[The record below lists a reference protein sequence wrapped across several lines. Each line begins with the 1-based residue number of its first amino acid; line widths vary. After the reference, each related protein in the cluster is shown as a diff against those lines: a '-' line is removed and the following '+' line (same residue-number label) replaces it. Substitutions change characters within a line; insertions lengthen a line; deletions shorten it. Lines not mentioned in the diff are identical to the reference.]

1 MTDKS
6 PQQANGNAG
15 AQRPGFRGKCLYKT
29 GKCSNE
35 RALKTSGAAHNL
47 CDEHRHRQNE
57 HQRKLDAKNRT
68 ARKDKRPGS
77 ASPSPKAE
85 GGSPVSS
92 GAGNTAPA
100 GRSPHAISGARYAPY
115 DKNALP
121 HRALRGENGGSEDDG
136 KAAHGLALP
145 STGAALAGVD
155 PTTTFSHHEAGA
167 NGAGVVYHM
176 PNGPQPPQMAYPFG
190 LQDFDGIVVPLPS
203 YLEGPE
209 RSEFRSRIYQKVLDF
224 ISEECVLRFG
234 ARPMDKHFQHLQ
246 PQQLPLAGSMN
257 SNSSSG
263 SNGALPADVQ
273 ASTEVAEMTDAR
285 ASSSPAKVRRLHS
298 PIHAPMLIVSVAR
311 VCSCAGRRQ
320 RRYASRP
327 RSESLEEP

>member
-6 PQQANGNAG
+6 PQQSNGNAG

-29 GKCSNE
+29 GKCNNE

-68 ARKDKRPGS
+68 ARKDKRPASGS
-77 ASPSPKAE
+77 ASPSPKAD
-85 GGSPVSS
+85 GASPVNS
-92 GAGNTAPA
+92 GATNSAA
-100 GRSPHAISGARYAPY
+100 VRSPHTRYAPY

-121 HRALRGENGGSEDDG
+121 HRALRGENGSEDDS
-136 KAAHGLALP
+136 KAVHGLAVP
-145 STGAALAGVD
+145 PVVATLAGAD
-155 PTTTFSHHEAGA
+155 PTAFTHHETGGSA
-167 NGAGVVYHM
+167 NSTGVVYHM

-190 LQDFDGIVVPLPS
+190 LQGFDGIVVPLPS

-246 PQQLPLAGSMN
+246 PQQLPLGGSSIN
-257 SNSSSG
+257 SNSSSSSSG
-263 SNGALPADVQ
+263 TLPSDAQ
-273 ASTEVAEMTDAR
+273 TPAEAAETGTR
-285 ASSSPAKVRRLHS
+285 SSASPAKVGCSSASIFLS
-298 PIHAPMLIVSVAR
+298 FHAHHVLS
-311 VCSCAGRRQ
+311 
-320 RRYASRP
+320 
-327 RSESLEEP
+327 